1 MPMALFWLRISVA
14 LYGISLL
21 YAFAALVRRREIIS
35 RATLPVAVIAVIL
48 HLVSLIEAFAAGK
61 MVAMPLH
68 QSESLLA
75 FLMMLLF
82 IGVYY
87 LYGTTSPGIAVLP
100 IAFLLSFSAAL
111 AQGAPQFGSPL
122 LRSGWIYTHIILI
135 LVGYSALFFS
145 FIASVLYLL
154 HERSLKKKNL
164 NGIAGRLPALET
176 IDKIGYRLL
185 LVGFPFM
192 TVGLIAGS
200 VIAQIQYGASY
211 FLDPKVILSLLMWA
225 VYVLMLYTRW
235 NSGWRGR
242 RAALLSAFAFAAA
255 LSVWIANYFS
265 GVHRFVAR

>member
-1 MPMALFWLRISVA
+1 MSLFWLRIAVC

-21 YAFAALVRRREIIS
+21 YALIALVRRREILS
-35 RATLPVAVIAVIL
+35 RATLPVAFV
-48 HLVSLIEAFAAGK
+48 AGK

-87 LYGTTSPGIAVLP
+87 LYRTTSPGIVVLP
-100 IAFLLSFSAAL
+100 IAFLLSLSAAL
-111 AQGAPQFGSPL
+111 AQAAPQFGSPL

-135 LVGYSALFFS
+135 LVGYAALFFS

-154 HERSLKKKNL
+154 HERSLKNKKL
-164 NGIAGRLPALET
+164 NGIAGKLPALET

-192 TVGLIAGS
+192 TIGLIAGS
-200 VIAQIQYGASY
+200 VIAQTQ
-211 FLDPKVILSLLMWA
+211 
-225 VYVLMLYTRW
+225 
-235 NSGWRGR
+235 
-242 RAALLSAFAFAAA
+242 
-255 LSVWIANYFS
+255 
-265 GVHRFVAR
+265 